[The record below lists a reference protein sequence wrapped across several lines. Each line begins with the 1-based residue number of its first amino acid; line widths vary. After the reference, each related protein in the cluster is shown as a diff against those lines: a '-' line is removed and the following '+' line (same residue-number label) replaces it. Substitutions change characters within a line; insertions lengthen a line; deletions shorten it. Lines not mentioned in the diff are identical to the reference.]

1 MTTLERSRAVFTHF
15 TAYTFPV
22 ISSVCLFH
30 CVCFTIFVYEPFSGL
45 CNVYIIP
52 FVHVNYGI
60 ILLSVT
66 FVVTSLTPP
75 TPWPCPSTHTHYNT
89 AWCDQ
94 PLHVVRYHTCYIYMF
109 MCMTLG
115 WLPHSHLGR
124 HIDHPCQLHHQTG
137 TGWLHYTTHA
147 SDKTAVICV
156 KMINQIMP
164 LRHITEQ

>member
-1 MTTLERSRAVFTHF
+1 MKGLELSLH
-15 TAYTFPV
+15 
-22 ISSVCLFH
+22 ISQHIPSLLYLV
-30 CVCFTIFVYEPFSGL
+30 CVCSIVFVSQFLSMNRFQARL

-124 HIDHPCQLHHQTG
+124 RIDHPCQLHHQTG

-147 SDKTAVICV
+147 FDKTAVICV